1 MTLQQL
7 KYIIKVA
14 EKGSINEAAKE
25 LFISQP
31 SLSKAIKELEK
42 ELEFAIFIRNNR
54 GVTLSSKGAEFL
66 GYARQV
72 LTQAELLEAK
82 YIKGSARRQGFNAS
96 SQHYLFV
103 ANAFVD
109 LVKEYADEE
118 YDFVLNETTTHE
130 VIENVKTMFSEIGI
144 IYLSNYNKLVIKKLL
159 AENNLIFKE
168 LLQAKPHVFLSKEH
182 PLASNEIIEI
192 DELAEYPRIAFNQG
206 MYNSFYYSE
215 EVFSYIPVKKSIHVS
230 DRAAVVNF
238 MIGLNGYT
246 FSSGIFPEYL
256 HGGDIISVPVNA
268 DEIIQIGIIY
278 HKDVILSD
286 IGKKFYDILIEY
298 SKKFQYS

>member
-192 DELAEYPRIAFNQG
+192 DELTEYPRIAFNQG